1 MVVYNGVMHQ
11 LSPGILDTT
20 LRDDHHFDHIDHT
33 KRSGFNGSTNRQKIL
48 YEMFKLYLIGNERIS
63 MEMCKVLS
71 RYVVGMINSFVY
83 NLFSKRLKRTPCQT
97 KVNALIGFGKNHT
110 AILSQ

>member
-1 MVVYNGVMHQ
+1 MVQ
-11 LSPGILDTT
+11 
-20 LRDDHHFDHIDHT
+20 RID
-33 KRSGFNGSTNRQKIL
+33 KKIL

-63 MEMCKVLS
+63 MEMCKSRVLS

-83 NLFSKRLKRTPCQT
+83 NLFSKRLKRTPSQT